1 MNQTRVAK
9 KSFENKPERRRKVG
23 KPKLRWM
30 EDAENE

>member
-9 KSFENKPERRRKVG
+9 KSSENKPQHRRIVG
-23 KPKLRWM
+23 RPKFRWM